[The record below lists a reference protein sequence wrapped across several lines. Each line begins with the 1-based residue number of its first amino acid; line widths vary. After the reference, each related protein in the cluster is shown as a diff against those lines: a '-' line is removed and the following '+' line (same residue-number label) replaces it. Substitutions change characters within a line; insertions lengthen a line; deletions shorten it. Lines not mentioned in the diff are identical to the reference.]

1 MRKLVE
7 KKASERSLLRKC
19 KLLTL
24 GQLNRDLGVLDES
37 AQACGQTVNGRGPIA
52 AAEPAQPEP
61 GSQGPAPALRP
72 VGVFTPKRF
81 GSEVAPVRLLEAD
94 PDLSRAVPAE
104 QAMHARRH
112 SLTRAIAVNRRHWTP
127 AEFSSAANPA
137 WLGLY
142 VLSGLLVRRTRVGS
156 RDAGELLGPGD
167 LFRPWDEDH
176 GYEPLAVETDW
187 LVLSPARL
195 AVLDH
200 HFVARMAPWPAVGAA
215 LAGHLSDRVRQQAA
229 LQAISHL
236 PRADTRLLFTFW
248 ILADRMGTVRP
259 DGVVVRLPVTHSV
272 LATLIGSHRPT
283 VTIALRTLADD
294 GLLRRTSRDEWLM
307 TRAAVEAIAPLRGLP
322 AAPRRVRPRG
332 AAAPL

>member
-1 MRKLVE
+1 
-7 KKASERSLLRKC
+7 
-19 KLLTL
+19 
-24 GQLNRDLGVLDES
+24 
-37 AQACGQTVNGRGPIA
+37 VNGRAPIA
-52 AAEPAQPEP
+52 VAKPTLPEP
-61 GSQGPAPALRP
+61 GGERRAAALRP
-72 VGVFTPKRF
+72 VSGFTPKRF
-81 GSEVAPVRLLEAD
+81 GGEVAPVRLLEVD
-94 PDLSRAVPAE
+94 PDLARGVPTE

-112 SLTRAIAVNRRHWTP
+112 SLARAIGLDRRRWHST
-127 AEFSSAANPA
+127 EISSAATPA

-156 RDAGELLGPGD
+156 RDTGELLGPGD
-167 LFRPWDEDH
+167 VFRPWDEDH
-176 GYEPLAVETDW
+176 GYEPLSVETDW

-236 PRADTRLLFTFW
+236 PRADTRLLLTFW
-248 ILADRMGTVRP
+248 ILADRLGTVRP
-259 DGVVVRLPVTHSV
+259 DGVVVRLPLTHSV

-307 TRAAVEAIAPLRGLP
+307 TSAAVEAIAPVRGVP
-322 AAPRRVRPRG
+322 TAPRRVRPRG
-332 AAAPL
+332 TAAPL

>member
-1 MRKLVE
+1 
-7 KKASERSLLRKC
+7 
-19 KLLTL
+19 
-24 GQLNRDLGVLDES
+24 
-37 AQACGQTVNGRGPIA
+37 VNGRSPIA
-52 AAEPAQPEP
+52 AAEPSRPERA
-61 GSQGPAPALRP
+61 GERSARALRP
-72 VGVFTPKRF
+72 VGGFAPKRF
-81 GSEVAPVRLLEAD
+81 GAEVAPVRLLEAD
-94 PDLSRAVPAE
+94 PDLARGIPAE

-112 SLTRAIAVNRRHWTP
+112 SLARAIAVNRRRWNPT
-127 AEFSSAANPA
+127 EISSAASPA

-167 LFRPWDEDH
+167 LFRPWDEDQ

-187 LVLSPARL
+187 LVLSPARV

-215 LAGHLSDRVRQQAA
+215 LAGRLSDRVRQQGA

-236 PRADTRLLFTFW
+236 PRADTRLLLTFW
-248 ILADRMGTVRP
+248 ILADRVGTVRP
-259 DGVVVRLPVTHSV
+259 DGVVVRLPLTHSV

-294 GLLRRTSRDEWLM
+294 GLLRRTSRAEWLM
-307 TRAAVEAIAPLRGLP
+307 TRTAVEAIAPLRGLP